1 MIEVQQVNIEPNNP
15 HQTASILTK
24 RRFYMLVGEELDLYW
39 EKSKMPAWVY
49 LDLWLRLENPHL
61 DRVLPYSPKYIS
73 EQTKIPLSS
82 VYKAIKKLKE
92 LGRITVAKSWG
103 VQPCDNFEVSRSR
116 QQQQTKKS
124 QKPKK
129 NSQQREKSK
138 SKIINFPQKRDGS
151 SQQRDEFSQQRE
163 KKPPKPAPEAQHGT
177 SQTIQTNPDFFL
189 EKEEKEFFESF
200 WFDNEEDSRKVDEF
214 KQEQTSQLVEAEII
228 EEQSETVSTS
238 DKETFTAIVANPNLS
253 QGKVYSACSTFE
265 TNLKHRAANPKQT
278 NLDRLQEALNWVPDG
293 VWCTSEEK
301 LDPQFLN
308 WMVKWWIA
316 EWGGDEHQARWK
328 VNAYFKNDLSRL
340 PLRWE
345 EYSRTYLAKYEN
357 ANLRYSH
364 GCKVD
369 EKEEK
374 ELKNNI
380 RAVVKPLPPELS
392 CEDKALQQNPNSV
405 ALGLPEGSYN
415 IHGKTTGCNDL
426 AITEQKHDSSQ
437 NNDKDFRVS
446 FVDEQNRESLLVEN
460 SAIKE
465 LDTIP
470 TDKFGALN
478 PQAYAYWQPKRETS
492 PQATPEQMQALK
504 AKITRFTG
512 TFGSGLAEKRDKRL
526 EITEDDRLTN
536 AERTLKRINQDLQD
550 SILRESAV
558 IKAKKLGYD
567 LIRNENGI
575 VIAAELPF

>member
-1 MIEVQQVNIEPNNP
+1 MQQQVNSVNSNNP

-124 QKPKK
+124 QKSRK
-129 NSQQREKSK
+129 NSQQRKKSK
-138 SKIINFPQKRDGS
+138 SKIINFPQQRDGS
-151 SQQRDEFSQQRE
+151 SQQRDGSSQQRE
-163 KKPPKPAPEAQHGT
+163 KKPPKPAPEAQHKT

-200 WFDNEEDSRKVDEF
+200 WFDSKEDNKKVDEF
-214 KQEQTSQLVEAEII
+214 RQELERQQAIDSLQENSSTVEGELVE
-228 EEQSETVSTS
+228 EQVEPVSTS
-238 DKETFTAIVANPNLS
+238 DKETPTPIVANPNLS
-253 QGKVYSACSTFE
+253 QGEVYSACSTFE

-278 NLDRLQEALNWVPDG
+278 NLDRLQEALNWVPEG

-328 VNAYFKNDLSRL
+328 VNSYFKNDLSRL

-369 EKEEK
+369 EKEEE

-392 CEDKALQQNPNSV
+392 CEDKTLQQNPNSV
-405 ALGLPEGSYN
+405 ALGLPEG
-415 IHGKTTGCNDL
+415 
-426 AITEQKHDSSQ
+426 
-437 NNDKDFRVS
+437 KDFRVS
-446 FVDEQNRESLLVEN
+446 FVDEQNREFVDEQNRESLLVEN

-478 PQAYAYWQPKRETS
+478 PQAYAYWQPERETS
-492 PQATPEQMQALK
+492 PKATPEQMQALK

-512 TFGSGLAEKRDKRL
+512 TFGIGLAEKRDKRL

-536 AERTLKRINQDLQD
+536 TERTLKRINQDLQD

-567 LIRNENGI
+567 LIRDENGI